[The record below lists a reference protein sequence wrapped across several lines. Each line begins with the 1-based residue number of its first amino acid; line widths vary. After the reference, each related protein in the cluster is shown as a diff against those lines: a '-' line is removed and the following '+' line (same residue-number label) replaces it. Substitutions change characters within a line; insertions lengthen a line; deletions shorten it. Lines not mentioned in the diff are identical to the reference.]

1 MPTPVADISA
11 ALAYQVKKE
20 IAENYFGS
28 RKVLEEERED
38 LTRQEGILEKAWE
51 QEVLKILTQ
60 IYLLFIREEEGR
72 AFLDLI
78 KREDLIE
85 PIKQSLKDQGINFSL
100 RSCPLP
106 FTLTAKGKY
115 KNLIITL
122 YQLARTS
129 GDALGNE
136 FQMLRKK
143 MSLFN
148 EELTNF
154 TSCYNLSDILSL
166 VHSFENRDDL
176 KGVLGENTDP
186 RAVPLL
192 EEKLRLRPLELG
204 QRGEALL
211 RPLPPMKEIQKPLKL
226 LIDLTFQGHG
236 PEIKKMLG
244 SFNDRRRIMLNGI
257 FLS

>member
-1 MPTPVADISA
+1 MTPPVGDISA

-28 RKVLEEERED
+28 RKALEEERED
-38 LTRQEGILEKAWE
+38 LIRQEGILEKAWE
-51 QEVLKILTQ
+51 QEVLTLLTG
-60 IYLLFIREEEGR
+60 IYLLFIREEEGG

-85 PIKQSLKDQGINFSL
+85 SIEQGLKDQGINFSP

-115 KNLIITL
+115 KKLIITL
-122 YQLARTS
+122 YQLARTK
-129 GDALGNE
+129 GDALWNE
-136 FQMLRKK
+136 FRILQRKV
-143 MSLFN
+143 SLFN
-148 EELTNF
+148 EELTDFN
-154 TSCYNLSDILSL
+154 SCYNLSDILSL
-166 VHSFENRDDL
+166 IHSFENRDDL

-192 EEKLRLRPLELG
+192 EEKLMLRPLELG
-204 QRGEALL
+204 QEREALL
-211 RPLPPMKEIQKPLKL
+211 RPLPPLKEIQGPLKL
-226 LIDLTFQGHG
+226 LIDLTFQGHC

-244 SFNDRRRIMLNGI
+244 SY
-257 FLS
+257 